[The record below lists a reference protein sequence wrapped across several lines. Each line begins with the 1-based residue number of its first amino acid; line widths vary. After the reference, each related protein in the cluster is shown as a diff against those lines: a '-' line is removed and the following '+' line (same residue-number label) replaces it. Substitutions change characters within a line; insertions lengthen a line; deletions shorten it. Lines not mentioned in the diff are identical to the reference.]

1 MNDPLIQIILAAAIA
16 FPLTRLV
23 FSLYRQ
29 TRVAAHTGDT
39 LRRQGPCVPF
49 QEAQS
54 ADMIEPGIAPL
65 VQALN
70 QVDGVETIASC
81 EAHVIRPAPDA
92 LLDGLPYVMFRAPQ
106 GFVQSLDTWVSLGAT
121 RHPGATFYHWELT
134 AHFRPP
140 GPPGEAVNDARAPA
154 SELVWTIR
162 TADVRIPSEFS
173 RSHVDADVRLI
184 AASVR
189 RIASLIGVRQR
200 EGVPQ

>member
-1 MNDPLIQIILAAAIA
+1 MNDPLIQLVLAAAIA
-16 FPLTRLV
+16 FPLTRLA

-29 TRVAAHTGDT
+29 AGAPASGDA
-39 LRRQGPCVPF
+39 LRRYGPCVPF
-49 QEAQS
+49 QEAQT

-65 VQALN
+65 VHALN
-70 QVDGVETIASC
+70 QVEGVETLASC

-106 GFVQSLDTWVSLGAT
+106 GFVQSLDAWVRLGAT
-121 RHPGATFYHWELT
+121 RHAGATHYHWELT
-134 AHFRPP
+134 AHFRPA
-140 GPPGEAVNDARAPA
+140 GPPGEAVNDVRDPF
-154 SELVWTIR
+154 SELVWTIQ

-189 RIASLIGVRQR
+189 RIASLIGFLQR
-200 EGVPQ
+200 DRAVP